1 MRLLKNN
8 TVRARAPLRLGL
20 AGGGTDLSPYCD
32 TFGGAVLNATISR
45 YAMVTISHSL
55 SGKAEF
61 VCRDMGGETSATLRE
76 LCAAD
81 AVFESKFALSAAA
94 YRHML
99 KEYIAD
105 FQQPL
110 RIETSIDAAAG
121 SGLGSSSALVVALV
135 MAFVYA
141 FDLPLGQ
148 YEIGELAW
156 RIERVDLD
164 LAGGKQ
170 DQYAAAF
177 GGVNFIEFIA
187 NNRVVVNPL
196 RLPSA
201 ALLELDLS
209 LLVAYTGVSRQ
220 SENIIRDQVKSAS
233 NSKSDALEAL
243 HALKSDAYELKAAL
257 LKWDVQEMGA
267 VLNRSWLHKK
277 QTSSLVSSNQ
287 IDELYALAL
296 RLGALGGKVS
306 GAGGG
311 GYMMFLVDPAKRNR
325 IRFELREAGADADFV
340 SLTNDGA
347 QAWLAPRFDHM

>member
-81 AVFESKFALSAAA
+81 AVFESKFALSAAV

-196 RLPSA
+196 RL
-201 ALLELDLS
+201 
-209 LLVAYTGVSRQ
+209 
-220 SENIIRDQVKSAS
+220 
-233 NSKSDALEAL
+233 
-243 HALKSDAYELKAAL
+243 
-257 LKWDVQEMGA
+257 
-267 VLNRSWLHKK
+267 NRSWLHKK